1 MYKVGILTVSDK
13 CSQGER
19 KDRSGKL
26 ICQTLAENGYE
37 IYTYKIVPDEEEII
51 IQHLIKWSDE
61 LHLDLI
67 VTTGGTGLSPRDV
80 TPEATLKVVKKEVHG
95 IAEALRLEGLK
106 KTPHAMLSRGIAGT
120 RGETLIINLPGSP
133 KAVKEGLEVL
143 LPILSHALAKLKGDP
158 TECGEDP
165 A

>member
-13 CSQGER
+13 CSQGKR

-37 IYTYKIVPDEEEII
+37 ISTYQIVPDEQQVII
-51 IQHLIKWSDE
+51 RHLIEWSDE
-61 LHLDLI
+61 MHLDLI

-80 TPEATLKVVKKEVHG
+80 TPEATLKVVKKEVPG

-106 KTPHAMLSRGIAGT
+106 KTPYAMLSRGIAGT

-133 KAVKEGLEVL
+133 KAVGEGLEVL
-143 LPILSHALAKLKGDP
+143 LPALSHALAKLKSDP
-158 TECGEDP
+158 TECGED
-165 A
+165 